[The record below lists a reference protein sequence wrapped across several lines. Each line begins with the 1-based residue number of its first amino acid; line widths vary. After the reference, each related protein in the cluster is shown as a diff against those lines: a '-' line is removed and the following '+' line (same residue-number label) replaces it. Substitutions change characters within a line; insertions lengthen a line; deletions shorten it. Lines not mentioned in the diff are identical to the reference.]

1 MYKLIPVMLPDAVKP
16 TGGGWFFKE
25 AALARFPFGLG
36 SKTPAPP

>member
-16 TGGGWFFKE
+16 TGGGWFFEE
-25 AALARFPFGLG
+25 AAPFGLG

>member
-16 TGGGWFFKE
+16 TGGGWFFE
-25 AALARFPFGLG
+25 AAPARFPFGLG